1 MPLLSLDNWLDKL
14 RFEPFLL
21 SFTQL
26 AAAETNHAVER
37 CKAQELQACHCW
49 FYSSLHAQIEMAAH
63 ALTAWTI
70 KIPIW
75 VSQHRATWASVSMQL
90 MSDLALTGHTVI
102 QRAWLFWFYRKSDII
117 QRGVSFEEQVP
128 FVTKKTWG
136 FSQAQPTHLQKCYKS
151 WSLKLWAEPSN
162 CFSCFYSKNRS
173 NLHQQETNK
182 LWQRHIS
189 VPLKRKKKKKRTLF
203 KEAIILSALY
213 WGQTFIIRYSNDDN
227 VR

>member
-1 MPLLSLDNWLDKL
+1 MPMFQLTPETWSPWGLSSLNRGHRNHKHRARIGRLFFFLFKKHQLCTSKDNFLQHFCLNGVRFSFRLHRWTKGIGKTPSSMPLLSLDNRLDKL
-14 RFEPFLL
+14 RLEPFLL

-102 QRAWLFWFYRKSDII
+102 QRAWLF
-117 QRGVSFEEQVP
+117 
-128 FVTKKTWG
+128 
-136 FSQAQPTHLQKCYKS
+136 
-151 WSLKLWAEPSN
+151 
-162 CFSCFYSKNRS
+162 
-173 NLHQQETNK
+173 
-182 LWQRHIS
+182 
-189 VPLKRKKKKKRTLF
+189 
-203 KEAIILSALY
+203 
-213 WGQTFIIRYSNDDN
+213 
-227 VR
+227 